1 MCACIYECIYIFL
14 LLCFSS
20 FFFSISS
27 PSRVTLRYTQTR
39 RAKLYTTQNLTLSR
53 RSSFLPMKC
62 MCVCHVGTGDR
73 GDHGRDRCNRRGK
86 TSRACKLCVCCIRSK
101 GDSFV
106 EREKDRER
114 EMKKAI
120 DVLASLSSTQAR
132 HPRKAE
138 RYTNVS
144 SGMNARVCT
153 CRYKKTRTCK
163 LALSSIPPRCSLR
176 CPCLEGFSLYKK

>member
-1 MCACIYECIYIFL
+1 M
-14 LLCFSS
+14 
-20 FFFSISS
+20 
-27 PSRVTLRYTQTR
+27 RV
-39 RAKLYTTQNLTLSR
+39 SR
-53 RSSFLPMKC
+53 RYRRQGGSC
-62 MCVCHVGTGDR
+62 
-73 GDHGRDRCNRRGK
+73 RDRCNRRGK

-106 EREKDRER
+106 ERERKTER

-176 CPCLEGFSLYKK
+176 CPCLEGFSLYKKWVESLQACERHGTDSSPILASREIDRGEDGGGGTARSLEPCNTCSNRVRPRSIIAP